1 MKSKNFSKALGEIN
15 DKYITEAT
23 EYQAKK
29 HHFNWKSLVACAA
42 VIALFFSITPFLNGG
57 KSTTSDGNDQ
67 EAPYVPFAF
76 TAYAID
82 NDHNVSSVVMHEGET
97 VPVSLFNTEDGLKGF
112 VFSYDLTEP
121 GEQTTSVSII
131 TEGVITKNNSIEETT
146 RTESD
151 FDDAK
156 PQAGA
161 GQTESMMKDEP
172 TEDTSFSP
180 YSYVIEEI
188 GGLEMEKDKH
198 YTYYV
203 PEQAETSQYRL
214 MIPRDDLE
222 NNTVSEYHLLIEETK
237 NGFVA
242 TIEKIVT
249 HERKVIPPKYH
260 N

>member
-42 VIALFFSITPFLNGG
+42 VIALIVCITPFFNVGNN
-57 KSTTSDGNDQ
+57 TDTSDQ

-82 NDHNVSSVVMHEGET
+82 NDHNVSSVIMHEGET

-131 TEGVITKNNSIEETT
+131 TEGVITQNKTT
-146 RTESD
+146 AEASRTESD

-161 GQTESMMKDEP
+161 GQKESMLKDEP
-172 TEDTSFSP
+172 TEDLSYSP

-203 PEQAETSQYRL
+203 PEQTETSQYRL

-222 NNTVSEYHLLIEETK
+222 NNTVSEYHLLIEETE
-237 NGFVA
+237 NGYVA

-249 HERKVIPPKYH
+249 HERKVVPPAYH
-260 N
+260 

>member
-29 HHFNWKSLVACAA
+29 CHFSWKSLVACAA

-76 TAYAID
+76 TAYAFD
-82 NDHNVSSVVMHEGET
+82 NDHNVSSVIMHEGET
-97 VPVSLFNTEDGLKGF
+97 VPVSLFNTDDGLKGF

-131 TEGVITKNNSIEETT
+131 TEGVITRNKSTAEAS

-156 PQAGA
+156 LQAEA
-161 GQTESMMKDEP
+161 GQTESMLKDEP

-188 GGLEMEKDKH
+188 GELEMEKDKH

-203 PEQAETSQYRL
+203 PEQTETSQYRF
-214 MIPRDDLE
+214 MIPRTDLE
-222 NNTVSEYHLLIEETK
+222 SNTVSEYHLLIEETE
-237 NGFVA
+237 NGYVA
-242 TIEKIVT
+242 TIEKIIT

>member
-29 HHFNWKSLVACAA
+29 HSFNWKTLVACAA
-42 VIALFFSITPFLNGG
+42 VIALFFSIAPFLNGG
-57 KSTTSDGNDQ
+57 KNTTSDGIDQ
-67 EAPYVPFAF
+67 EVPYVPFAF

-97 VPVSLFNTEDGLKGF
+97 VPVSLFNTENGLKGF

-121 GEQTTSVSII
+121 GEQTTSVSIM
-131 TEGVITKNNSIEETT
+131 TEGVITYDANDKAVAGTGRN
-146 RTESD
+146 ESMMT
-151 FDDAK
+151 DDAK
-156 PQAGA
+156 
-161 GQTESMMKDEP
+161 TEA
-172 TEDTSFSP
+172 SFSP
-180 YSYVIEEI
+180 YAYVIEEI
-188 GGLEMEKDKH
+188 GELEMEKDKH

-203 PEQAETSQYRL
+203 PEQDKTSPYRL

-222 NNTVSEYHLLIEETK
+222 NNTVSEYHLLIEETE
-237 NGFVA
+237 NGYVA

-249 HERKVIPPKYH
+249 HERKVIPPSYH
-260 N
+260 

>member
-29 HHFNWKSLVACAA
+29 QHFNWKSLVACAA
-42 VIALFFSITPFLNGG
+42 VIALVVCITPFFNVGNN
-57 KSTTSDGNDQ
+57 TDTSDQ

-82 NDHNVSSVVMHEGET
+82 NDHNVSSVIMHEGET

-131 TEGVITKNNSIEETT
+131 TEGVITKNAPIKEAEE
-146 RTESD
+146 TESD
-151 FDDAK
+151 FDNAK
-156 PQAGA
+156 QQAGT
-161 GQTESMMKDEP
+161 GRTESMMKDEP
-172 TEDTSFSP
+172 TEDLSYSP

-203 PEQAETSQYRL
+203 PEQTETSQYRL

-222 NNTVSEYHLLIEETK
+222 NNTVSEYHLLIEETE
-237 NGFVA
+237 NGYVA

>member
-1 MKSKNFSKALGEIN
+1 MKSQNFSEALGEIN
-15 DKYITEAT
+15 DKYIAEAN

-29 HHFNWKSLVACAA
+29 HRLDWKSLVACAA
-42 VIALFFSITPFLNGG
+42 VIALVFGMATFFNNEKNSHTQI
-57 KSTTSDGNDQ
+57 DQ

-131 TEGVITKNNSIEETT
+131 TEGVITQNKTT
-146 RTESD
+146 AEASRTESD

-161 GQTESMMKDEP
+161 GQKESMLKDEP
-172 TEDTSFSP
+172 TEDLSYSP

-203 PEQAETSQYRL
+203 PEQTETSQYRL

-222 NNTVSEYHLLIEETK
+222 NNTVSEYHLLIEETE
-237 NGFVA
+237 NGYVA

-249 HERKVIPPKYH
+249 HERKVVPPAYH
-260 N
+260 

>member
-42 VIALFFSITPFLNGG
+42 VIALIVCITPFFNVGNN
-57 KSTTSDGNDQ
+57 TDTSDQ

-82 NDHNVSSVVMHEGET
+82 NDHNVSSVIMHEGET

-131 TEGVITKNNSIEETT
+131 TEGVITQNKTT
-146 RTESD
+146 AEASRTESD

-161 GQTESMMKDEP
+161 GQTESMLKDEP
-172 TEDTSFSP
+172 TEDLSYSP

-203 PEQAETSQYRL
+203 PEQTETSQYRL

-222 NNTVSEYHLLIEETK
+222 NNTVSEYHLLIEETE
-237 NGFVA
+237 NGYVA

-249 HERKVIPPKYH
+249 HERKVVPPAYH
-260 N
+260 

>member
-1 MKSKNFSKALGEIN
+1 
-15 DKYITEAT
+15 
-23 EYQAKK
+23 
-29 HHFNWKSLVACAA
+29 
-42 VIALFFSITPFLNGG
+42 
-57 KSTTSDGNDQ
+57 
-67 EAPYVPFAF
+67 
-76 TAYAID
+76 
-82 NDHNVSSVVMHEGET
+82 MHEGET

-121 GEQTTSVSII
+121 GEQTTSVSVI
-131 TEGVITKNNSIEETT
+131 TEGVITKNNSIEEKT

-172 TEDTSFSP
+172 TEDLSYSP

-188 GGLEMEKDKH
+188 GGLEMENDKH

-203 PEQAETSQYRL
+203 PEQTETSQYRL
-214 MIPRDDLE
+214 MIPRDDPE
-222 NNTVSEYHLLIEETK
+222 NNTVSEYHLLIEEAE
-237 NGFVA
+237 NGYVA

-249 HERKVIPPKYH
+249 HERKVVPPAYH
-260 N
+260 

>member
-42 VIALFFSITPFLNGG
+42 VIALIVCITPFFNVGNN
-57 KSTTSDGNDQ
+57 TDTSDQ
-67 EAPYVPFAF
+67 EAPCVPFAF

-82 NDHNVSSVVMHEGET
+82 NDHNVSSVIMHEGET
-97 VPVSLFNTEDGLKGF
+97 VPVSLFNTEEGLKGF

-131 TEGVITKNNSIEETT
+131 TEGVITQNKTT
-146 RTESD
+146 AEASRTESD

-161 GQTESMMKDEP
+161 GQTESMLKDEP

-203 PEQAETSQYRL
+203 PEQTETSQYRL

-222 NNTVSEYHLLIEETK
+222 SNTVSEYHLLIEEAE
-237 NGFVA
+237 NGYVA

-249 HERKVIPPKYH
+249 HERKVVPPAYH
-260 N
+260 

>member
-29 HHFNWKSLVACAA
+29 RHFSWKSLVACAA

-76 TAYAID
+76 IAYAFD
-82 NDHNVSSVVMHEGET
+82 NDHNVSSVIMHEGET
-97 VPVSLFNTEDGLKGF
+97 VPVSLFNTDDGLKGF

-131 TEGVITKNNSIEETT
+131 TEGVITRNKSTAEAS

-156 PQAGA
+156 LQAEA
-161 GQTESMMKDEP
+161 GQTESMLKDEP

-188 GGLEMEKDKH
+188 GELEMEKDKH

-203 PEQAETSQYRL
+203 PEQTETSQYRF
-214 MIPRDDLE
+214 MIPRTDLE
-222 NNTVSEYHLLIEETK
+222 SNTVSEYHLLIEETE
-237 NGFVA
+237 NGYVA

>member
-42 VIALFFSITPFLNGG
+42 VIALFFSIAPFLNGG
-57 KSTTSDGNDQ
+57 KNTTSDGNDQ
-67 EAPYVPFAF
+67 EVPYVPFAF

-97 VPVSLFNTEDGLKGF
+97 VPVSLFNTENGLKGF

-121 GEQTTSVSII
+121 GEQTTSVSIM
-131 TEGVITKNNSIEETT
+131 TEGVITYDANDKAVAGTGRN
-146 RTESD
+146 ESMMT
-151 FDDAK
+151 DDAK
-156 PQAGA
+156 
-161 GQTESMMKDEP
+161 TEA
-172 TEDTSFSP
+172 SFSP
-180 YSYVIEEI
+180 YAYVIEEI
-188 GGLEMEKDKH
+188 GELEMEKDKH

-203 PEQAETSQYRL
+203 PEQTETSQYRL
-214 MIPRDDLE
+214 MIPRTELE
-222 NNTVSEYHLLIEETK
+222 NNTVSEYHLLIEETE
-237 NGFVA
+237 NGYVA

-249 HERKVIPPKYH
+249 HERKVIPPSYH
-260 N
+260 

>member
-42 VIALFFSITPFLNGG
+42 VIALIVCITPFFNVGNNTD
-57 KSTTSDGNDQ
+57 KSDQ
-67 EAPYVPFAF
+67 EAPCVPFAF

-82 NDHNVSSVVMHEGET
+82 NDHNVSSVIMHEGET

-131 TEGVITKNNSIEETT
+131 TEGVITQNKTT
-146 RTESD
+146 AEASRTESD

-161 GQTESMMKDEP
+161 GQTEAMLKDEP

-203 PEQAETSQYRL
+203 PEQTETSQYRL

-222 NNTVSEYHLLIEETK
+222 SNTVSEYHLLIEEAE
-237 NGFVA
+237 NGYVA

-249 HERKVIPPKYH
+249 HERKVVPPAYH
-260 N
+260 

>member
-42 VIALFFSITPFLNGG
+42 VIALIVCITPFFNVGNN
-57 KSTTSDGNDQ
+57 TDTSDQ

-82 NDHNVSSVVMHEGET
+82 NDHNVSSVIMHEGET
-97 VPVSLFNTEDGLKGF
+97 VPVSLFNSEDGLKGF

-131 TEGVITKNNSIEETT
+131 TEGVITQNKTT
-146 RTESD
+146 AEASRTESD

-156 PQAGA
+156 LQAEA
-161 GQTESMMKDEP
+161 GQTESMLKDEP

-188 GGLEMEKDKH
+188 GELEMEKDKH

-203 PEQAETSQYRL
+203 PEQTETSQYRL

-222 NNTVSEYHLLIEETK
+222 NNTVSEYHLLIEETE
-237 NGFVA
+237 NGYVA

-249 HERKVIPPKYH
+249 HERKVVPPAYH
-260 N
+260 

>member
-29 HHFNWKSLVACAA
+29 RHFSWKSLVACAA

-76 TAYAID
+76 TAYAFD
-82 NDHNVSSVVMHEGET
+82 NDHNVSSVIMHEGET
-97 VPVSLFNTEDGLKGF
+97 VPVSLFNTDDGLKGF

-131 TEGVITKNNSIEETT
+131 TEGVITRNKSTAEAS

-156 PQAGA
+156 LQAEA
-161 GQTESMMKDEP
+161 GQTESMLKDEP

-188 GGLEMEKDKH
+188 GELEMEKDKH

-203 PEQAETSQYRL
+203 PEQTETSQYRF
-214 MIPRDDLE
+214 MIPRTDLE
-222 NNTVSEYHLLIEETK
+222 SNTVSEYHLLIEETE
-237 NGFVA
+237 NGYVA

>member
-42 VIALFFSITPFLNGG
+42 VIALIVCITPFFNVGNN
-57 KSTTSDGNDQ
+57 TDTSDQ

-82 NDHNVSSVVMHEGET
+82 NDHNVSSVIMHEGET

-131 TEGVITKNNSIEETT
+131 TEGVITQNKTT
-146 RTESD
+146 AEASRTESD

-161 GQTESMMKDEP
+161 GQEESMLKDEP

-203 PEQAETSQYRL
+203 PEQTETSQYRL

-222 NNTVSEYHLLIEETK
+222 NNTVSEYHLLIEETE
-237 NGFVA
+237 NGYVA

-249 HERKVIPPKYH
+249 HERKVVPPAYH
-260 N
+260 

>member
-42 VIALFFSITPFLNGG
+42 VIALIVCITPFFNVGNN
-57 KSTTSDGNDQ
+57 TDTSDQ

-82 NDHNVSSVVMHEGET
+82 NDHNVSSVIMHEGET

-131 TEGVITKNNSIEETT
+131 TEGVITQNKTT
-146 RTESD
+146 AEASRTESD

-161 GQTESMMKDEP
+161 GQKESMLKDEP
-172 TEDTSFSP
+172 TEDLSYSP

-203 PEQAETSQYRL
+203 PEQTETTQYRL

-222 NNTVSEYHLLIEETK
+222 NNTVSEYHLLIEETE
-237 NGFVA
+237 NGYVA

-249 HERKVIPPKYH
+249 HERKVVPPAYH
-260 N
+260 

>member
-29 HHFNWKSLVACAA
+29 RHFSWKSLVACAA

-76 TAYAID
+76 TAYAFD
-82 NDHNVSSVVMHEGET
+82 NDHNVSSVIMHEGET

-131 TEGVITKNNSIEETT
+131 TEGVITRNKSTAEAS

-156 PQAGA
+156 LQAEA
-161 GQTESMMKDEP
+161 GQTESMLKDEP

-188 GGLEMEKDKH
+188 GELEMEKDKH

-203 PEQAETSQYRL
+203 PEQTETSQYRF
-214 MIPRDDLE
+214 MIPRTDLE
-222 NNTVSEYHLLIEETK
+222 SNTVSEYHLLIEETE
-237 NGFVA
+237 NGYVA